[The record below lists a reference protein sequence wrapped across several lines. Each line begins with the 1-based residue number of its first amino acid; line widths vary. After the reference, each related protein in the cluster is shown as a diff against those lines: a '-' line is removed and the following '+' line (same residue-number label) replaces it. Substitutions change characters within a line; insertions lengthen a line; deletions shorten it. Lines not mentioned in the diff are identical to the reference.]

1 MNTFMYAHLAY
12 WIPLLPFLGFLVLA
26 LLNPLFRGRSG
37 GWFATLVMAAVAFLA
52 SGLFLEALRAAPH
65 WQLSGGEAELV
76 RPALSGFPFRFEW
89 PWLQIRGETGIALSI
104 YIDQMA
110 AAVVAMVA
118 WASFFIHLFSIG
130 YMDGEERYTTFFAY
144 LELFTAA
151 MLAFV
156 VAGNFFHALL
166 AWEVMG
172 LMSYLLI
179 GFFFKKASARQAMKK
194 AFITT
199 KFADLGFMLGLFWLY
214 KELGTLDLVKVG
226 AMAGQLAAGV
236 ALAIGL
242 LLLLA
247 AMGKS
252 AQFPLHVW
260 LLDAMEG
267 PTPVSAM
274 IHAATMVAAGVYLM
288 ARFYPVLEAGHALPY
303 LAWVGAITALFA
315 AVLGAAFADVK
326 KILAWSTVSQLGY
339 MFLGLGVFGWAAA
352 LFHLLAHAFFKA
364 LLFLGSG
371 SMIHGAKT
379 QDIFEMNRL
388 ARYMPITYATFL
400 IGAAALMGL
409 PPFAGFWSKD
419 LILHAA
425 LAHAPL
431 LWLFGITGAFFTAFY
446 TTRMILIAFH
456 HPSLPS
462 PWKQAPWNRGCP
474 ALNLGPEDCPPDP
487 APPADHHP
495 HESEP
500 VMTLALLGLAG
511 FSLAVGLWGSPL
523 FGPGLLGFLYFGD
536 KPELLSAGELFSGY
550 ALGTAVALA
559 GLLLAVGLYLKDPLT
574 QRLPDPVVAALQR
587 RLYLDEVYYRVVGRV
602 AQWPTEILWIFDTY
616 VVDLLVDLV
625 GYATFALGQALR
637 WFQSGRFATY
647 ALYVVLGA
655 LALILGGVRW

>member
-1 MNTFMYAHLAY
+1 MNTFTYAPVAY

-26 LLNPLFRGRSG
+26 LLNPLFKGRSG
-37 GWFATLVMAAVAFLA
+37 GWFATLVMALVAFLA
-52 SGLFLEALRAAPH
+52 SGVFLEALRAAPH
-65 WQLSGGEAELV
+65 WRLVGGEAELV

-89 PWLQIRGETGIALSI
+89 PWLQIHGETGISLVV

-110 AAVVAMVA
+110 AAVTAMVA

-130 YMDGEERYTTFFAY
+130 YMDGEERYPTFFAY

-156 VAGNFFHALL
+156 MAGNFFHALL

-214 KELGTLDLVKVG
+214 KELGTLDLVKVA

-242 LLLLA
+242 LLFLA
-247 AMGKS
+247 AVGKS

-288 ARFYPVLEAGHALPY
+288 ARFYPVLEAGHALSY
-303 LAWVGAITALFA
+303 LAWIGAITALFA

-425 LAHAPL
+425 LAHAPF
-431 LWLFGITGAFFTAFY
+431 LWLLGITGAFFTAFY

-462 PWKQAPWNRGCP
+462 PWKKAPWNRGCP

-487 APPADHHP
+487 APPADHRP

-500 VMTLALLGLAG
+500 VMTLALLGLAA

-523 FGPGLLGFLYFGD
+523 FGPGLLGFLYEGA
-536 KPELLSAGELFSGY
+536 KPELLPAGELLGGY
-550 ALGTAVALA
+550 AIGTGVALA
-559 GLLLAVGLYLKDPLT
+559 GLLLAVGLYLRDPLT

-587 RLYLDEVYYRVVGRV
+587 RLYIDEFYYQVVGRV
-602 AQWPTEILWIFDTY
+602 AQWPTELLWLFDTY
-616 VVDLLVDLV
+616 VVDLFVDLV
-625 GYATFALGQALR
+625 GYLTYVVGQALR
-637 WFQSGRFATY
+637 GLQSGRFATY
-647 ALYVVLGA
+647 ALYLVLGA
-655 LALILGGVRW
+655 LALVLGGVRW

>member
-1 MNTFMYAHLAY
+1 MYAHVAY
-12 WIPLLPFLGFLVLA
+12 WIPLLPFLGFLVLT
-26 LLNPLFRGRSG
+26 LLNPLFKGRSG
-37 GWFATLVMAAVAFLA
+37 GWFATGVMALVAFLA

-65 WQLSGGEAELV
+65 WQLAGGEAELV
-76 RPALSGFPFRFEW
+76 RPALSGFPFRMEW
-89 PWLQIRGETGIALSI
+89 PWLQIRGEGGISLVI

-110 AAVVAMVA
+110 AAVTAMVA

-130 YMDGEERYTTFFAY
+130 YMDGEERYPTFFAY

-156 VAGNFFHALL
+156 MAGNFFHALL

-242 LLLLA
+242 LLFLA

-288 ARFYPVLEAGHALPY
+288 ARFYPVLEAGHALGY
-303 LAWVGAITALFA
+303 LAWIGAITALFA

-400 IGAAALMGL
+400 IGAAALMSL

-425 LAHAPL
+425 LAHAPF
-431 LWLFGITGAFFTAFY
+431 LWFLGIVAAFFTAFY
-446 TTRMILIAFH
+446 TTRMIVIAFH
-456 HPSLPS
+456 HPSLAS
-462 PWKQAPWNRGCP
+462 PWKKAPWNRGCP

-487 APPADHHP
+487 APPEGHHP

-500 VMTLALLGLAG
+500 VMTLALLGLAA
-511 FSLAVGLWGSPL
+511 FSLVVGLWGSPL
-523 FGPGLLGFLYFGD
+523 FGPGLLGFLYTGER
-536 KPELLSAGELFSGY
+536 PELLPAGELVGGY
-550 ALGTAVALA
+550 AIGTGVALV
-559 GLLLAVGLYLKDPLT
+559 GILLALGLYLKDPLT

-587 RLYLDEVYYRVVGRV
+587 RFYIDELYYRVVGRI
-602 AQWPTEILWIFDTY
+602 AQWPTELLWIFDTY
-616 VVDLLVDLV
+616 VVDLFVDLV
-625 GYATFALGQALR
+625 GYLTYVTGQALR
-637 WFQSGRFATY
+637 GLQSGRFATY
-647 ALYVVLGA
+647 ALYLVLGA